1 MAETKLSAK
10 QERFIQE
17 FLVCLNSAE
26 AARRS
31 GYSGDDHAMA
41 VVGSRNLHL
50 PKIASLIRKKQDE
63 FAAGVDLNAR
73 YVLHRL
79 RNAVEQYIDTPEYA
93 QHGLRALEDIA
104 KYLGMFVEKREV
116 VGEVKLSR
124 VEIVKDYGDDSV
136 IDGVARVV
144 EDGNNTPN

>member
-1 MAETKLSAK
+1 MSIT
-10 QERFIQE
+10 
-17 FLVCLNSAE
+17 N
-26 AARRS
+26 
-31 GYSGDDHAMA
+31 
-41 VVGSRNLHL
+41 VVYGR
-50 PKIASLIRKKQDE
+50 
-63 FAAGVDLNAR
+63 
-73 YVLHRL
+73 VLHRL